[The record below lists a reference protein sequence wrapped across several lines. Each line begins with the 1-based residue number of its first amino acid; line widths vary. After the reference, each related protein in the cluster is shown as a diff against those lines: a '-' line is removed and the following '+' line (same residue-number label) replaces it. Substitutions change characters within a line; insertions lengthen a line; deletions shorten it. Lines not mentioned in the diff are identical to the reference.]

1 MGCGGEVDVEQRGY
15 VVAAVLGIG
24 VVLSLVLAD
33 LPITRAVTTDGAD
46 AHVRTAGMSTG
57 TPQAADAL
65 ARDVF
70 DRVNR
75 ERGRRGLHPV
85 VWDDELAQRA
95 GRWSTHMTTA
105 GFEHSDG
112 AFRATDDYP
121 GTGENIA
128 LGQLD
133 TGELHV
139 GWMRSDGHRYN
150 ILAAEARALGVGI
163 VCRGDGSMW
172 ATQIFGFPPA
182 GTAPFLPP
190 PGWTDQPPVEPIA
203 APERGLRCPPS
214 ARRP

>member
-1 MGCGGEVDVEQRGY
+1 M
-15 VVAAVLGIG
+15 VAAVVGIG
-24 VVLSLVLAD
+24 VLLSLLVAD
-33 LPITRAVTTDGAD
+33 LPLVRTVTTDGTD
-46 AHVRTAGMSTG
+46 AHLRTATLTTG
-57 TPQAADAL
+57 TPQAAEAL

-85 VWDDELAQRA
+85 VWDDELADKA
-95 GRWSTHMTTA
+95 GRWSAHMTTA

-112 AFRATDDYP
+112 AFRATAAYP

-128 LGQLD
+128 LGQLH

-150 ILAAEARALGVGI
+150 ILAHEAVALGVGI

-182 GTAPFLPP
+182 GTVPFLPP
-190 PGWTDQPPVEPIA
+190 PGWTDRPPVEPID
-203 APERGLRCPPS
+203 APERGLRCPLD
-214 ARRP
+214 ARGR